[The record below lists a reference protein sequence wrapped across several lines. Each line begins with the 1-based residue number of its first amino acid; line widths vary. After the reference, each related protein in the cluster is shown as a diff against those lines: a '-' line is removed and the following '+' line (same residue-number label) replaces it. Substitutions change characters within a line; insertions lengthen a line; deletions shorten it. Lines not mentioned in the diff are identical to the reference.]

1 MPKIKFQSSFKK
13 VHNLLQGCECLKDLD
28 AASKWKS
35 VTLNFTSLDAASK
48 WKSVTLNFTSFCI
61 IDFKLVLNE
70 NVTFYQALFR
80 LLLLGS

>member
-13 VHNLLQGCECLKDLD
+13 VHNLLQGCECLKD
-28 AASKWKS
+28 
-35 VTLNFTSLDAASK
+35 LDAASK